1 MNVKEC
7 PECGMDMLANHCL
20 NCHRFFS
27 FSCADCGRVG
37 YCRDQ
42 YKGGCGGKNFQMLTP
57 EIQKQWI
64 LQTDKRTKKDSI
76 D

>member
-1 MNVKEC
+1 MTPSETINW
-7 PECGMDMLANHCL
+7 
-20 NCHRFFS
+20 
-27 FSCADCGRVG
+27 SCADCGRVG

-42 YKGGCGGKNFQMLTP
+42 HKDGCGGKHFQSLTP